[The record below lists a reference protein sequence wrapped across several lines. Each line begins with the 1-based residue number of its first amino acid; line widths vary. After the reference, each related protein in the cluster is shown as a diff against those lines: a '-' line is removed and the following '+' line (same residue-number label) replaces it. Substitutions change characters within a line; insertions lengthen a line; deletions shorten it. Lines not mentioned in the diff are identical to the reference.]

1 MDGME
6 YIKMA
11 TEKINESVEKTNLL
25 GTEMIL
31 TFDTMAQIYAD
42 KEKLLLEK
50 MEAAEVRHV
59 EEKANMRKH
68 YQRIIL
74 AQALTLLLVLGS
86 IIGGI
91 LYAVSNYNFDFIP
104 SYSQDVSSEGGG
116 DATIEDGIHINDN
129 TDDHPVE

>member
-59 EEKANMRKH
+59 EEKAGMRKH

-74 AQALTLLLVLGS
+74 SISLVLVL
-86 IIGGI
+86 IIGSLIGGLI
-91 LYAVSNYNFDFIP
+91 YLFSNYDL
-104 SYSQDVSSEGGG
+104 SYEIYQEVSAEGGG
-116 DATIEDGIHINDN
+116 DSTVEDGIHLNRGPLEED
-129 TDDHPVE
+129 TKK